1 MVITHLT
8 FANEIYIDVQT
19 HMDSKNNVCKYID
32 LKIYMDSAHH
42 QNNNQPRHAR
52 RRRNKACINWKLGP
66 NLSGYKDI
74 HDGVEWWGTKKL
86 HINEGGNNM
95 KSASSP
101 AKINNQLQQIEMK

>member
-19 HMDSKNNVCKYID
+19 QMDSKNNVCKYID

-52 RRRNKACINWKLGP
+52 RRRNKEYGNWKLGLWTKWDP
-66 NLSGYKDI
+66 Y
-74 HDGVEWWGTKKL
+74 WWTISYGW
-86 HINEGGNNM
+86 
-95 KSASSP
+95 SSP
-101 AKINNQLQQIEMK
+101 KGKINSRADNI